1 MSSSCKLA
9 SGFTK
14 RENTLVRLSWRERS
28 PSYPLYFSWIK
39 VGEEAAQGAERK
51 RKETWSAFPYNFPN
65 TWIRSFFSFSRKEGL
80 NDLLILI
87 RFMTFV
93 DGLVVVYSHYKGS
106 RRDVATRKN
115 YQSKKK
121 KKEISIYIRERK
133 EEQWNGV
140 ATFPIRLD
148 KWIPFVCSI
157 PRKGKWRDIPL
168 GDNGIEE
175 VCACFRGRFCNTR
188 QSDGRP
194 CQ

>member
-106 RRDVATRKN
+106 RRDVATRKS

-121 KKEISIYIRERK
+121 KKKSLFIYENERRNN
-133 EEQWNGV
+133 ETVLQ
-140 ATFPIRLD
+140 
-148 KWIPFVCSI
+148 
-157 PRKGKWRDIPL
+157 
-168 GDNGIEE
+168 
-175 VCACFRGRFCNTR
+175 RF
-188 QSDGRP
+188 QSDSINEFHLFVPSREKGNEEIFR
-194 CQ
+194 